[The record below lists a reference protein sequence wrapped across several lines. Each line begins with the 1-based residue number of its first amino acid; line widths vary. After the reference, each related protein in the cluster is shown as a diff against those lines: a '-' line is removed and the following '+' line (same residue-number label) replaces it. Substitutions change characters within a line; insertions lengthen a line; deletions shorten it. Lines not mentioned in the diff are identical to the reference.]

1 MKLDNHPRVGVGV
14 IVVRDHK
21 VLLGKRKNAHGDG
34 DWNFPG
40 GHLEFGEEIIDC
52 AIRETKEETGLEL
65 SDARVGPFTNDIFFH
80 EQKHYITIFVIGSST
95 QGEPQ
100 VLEPHKCESWQWFAW
115 DNLPQPLFLPIQ
127 NLLRQNFSPF

>member
-21 VLLGKRKNAHGDG
+21 VLLGKRKNAHGEG

-40 GHLEFGEEIIDC
+40 GHLEFGEEVIDC
-52 AIRETKEETGLEL
+52 AVRETKEETGLDLEN
-65 SDARVGPFTNDIFFH
+65 ARIGPFTNDLFTQ
-80 EQKHYITIFVIGSST
+80 ENKHYITIFVIGYST

-100 VLEPHKCESWQWFAW
+100 MLEPDKCESWQWFAW
-115 DNLPQPLFLPIQ
+115 DNLPRPLFLPIQ
-127 NLLRQNFSPF
+127 HLLEKNFSPF